1 MFNDIFWWTF
11 LKYIAN
17 ISLQYIGWEILDYQ
31 YEINKFDR
39 LKNFL
44 HFVILLII
52 IIPYIMI
59 NSFSF
64 EIEKKYLIMNIRS
77 FKDFLKYLKLFDI
90 Y

>member
-1 MFNDIFWWTF
+1 MNTF
-11 LKYIAN
+11 KIHCKYTFAIHWLGN
-17 ISLQYIGWEILDYQ
+17 IGL

-44 HFVILLII
+44 HFVMLLII
-52 IIPYIMI
+52 IISYTMI

-77 FKDFLKYLKLFDI
+77 FKDFLKCLKLFDLC
-90 Y
+90 

>member
-17 ISLQYIGWEILDYQ
+17 ISFQYIGREILDYQ

-52 IIPYIMI
+52 IIPYTMI

>member
-44 HFVILLII
+44 HFVILLVI
-52 IIPYIMI
+52 IIPYTMI

-77 FKDFLKYLKLFDI
+77 FKNFLKYLKLFDI

>member
-1 MFNDIFWWTF
+1 MNTF
-11 LKYIAN
+11 KIHCKYIFAIHWLGN
-17 ISLQYIGWEILDYQ
+17 IGL

-44 HFVILLII
+44 HFVMLLII
-52 IIPYIMI
+52 IISYTII

-77 FKDFLKYLKLFDI
+77 FKDFLKCLKLFDLC
-90 Y
+90 